1 MEEGGI
7 HPSIHSFIHSSIH
20 PKVEGPYKPYKRPY
34 KPKPSLATVPYLQFF
49 HHSLKQICKE
59 HGEKNSIEIP
69 T

>member
-1 MEEGGI
+1 
-7 HPSIHSFIHSSIH
+7 
-20 PKVEGPYKPYKRPY
+20 
-34 KPKPSLATVPYLQFF
+34 VPYLQFF